1 MDKAKNDNGNL
12 AITSFSHHLHSS
24 GIFFLRNVQP
34 SIVLVFDPHVL
45 VFDPHVKYPSLVQR
59 SFYSSYLD
67 LQVIANL
74 FTAMKLFNAP
84 PIIYLSNLK
93 Q

>member
-34 SIVLVFDPHVL
+34 SIVLVFDPH
-45 VFDPHVKYPSLVQR
+45 FKYPSLVQR